1 MCPKIPEI
9 IQNNDTL
16 QIYLYSIQAFEG
28 LRQHVAAH
36 EEGWKKLYDS
46 TDPMEVPLPGKWD
59 ENLSEFQKMVMIR
72 CLRPDKITPFVQ
84 SYVKNNLGAVY
95 IEPPPF
101 DLPGS
106 YSDSS
111 NVTPLIFV
119 LSPGADPMVALMK
132 FAEDQVSP
140 CQEKTFCLTLFLS

>member
-1 MCPKIPEI
+1 MAV
-9 IQNNDTL
+9 N
-16 QIYLYSIQAFEG
+16 
-28 LRQHVAAH
+28 

-46 TDPMEVPLPGKWD
+46 TDPMEVPLPGKWED
-59 ENLSEFQKMVMIR
+59 GLSEFQKMIVIR

-84 SYVKNNLGAVY
+84 SFVKNNLGAVY

-106 YSDSS
+106 YSDSN

-132 FAEDQVSP
+132 FADDQV
-140 CQEKTFCLTLFLS
+140 CHRTLVRTISFLFPVCELVRHASFKLASFFIYSFF